1 MHNSIYIL
9 YQVVI
14 LLVFH
19 YCLSSC
25 RDDNG
30 IKQLMSK
37 SEEIIEDDPE
47 SAFIIVDSLMRSGS
61 VTTKYGLMKLTLI
74 RAEAMNKTFR
84 MMDTLSVID
93 EVADYFR
100 DNGTELERM
109 RSLYMQGCVYRDR
122 NNPTKA
128 IRCFNE
134 ALSCVDSTDTDYD
147 EQLACRIYAQ
157 KACLLSI

>member
-84 MMDTLSVID
+84 MMDKIGRASC
-93 EVADYFR
+93 R
-100 DNGTELERM
+100 ER
-109 RSLYMQGCVYRDR
+109 V
-122 NNPTKA
+122 
-128 IRCFNE
+128 
-134 ALSCVDSTDTDYD
+134 
-147 EQLACRIYAQ
+147 
-157 KACLLSI
+157 

>member
-61 VTTKYGLMKLTLI
+61 VTTKV
-74 RAEAMNKTFR
+74 EKTATQPGSQPEPGQVGFG
-84 MMDTLSVID
+84 
-93 EVADYFR
+93 F
-100 DNGTELERM
+100 
-109 RSLYMQGCVYRDR
+109 CWW
-122 NNPTKA
+122 
-128 IRCFNE
+128 
-134 ALSCVDSTDTDYD
+134 
-147 EQLACRIYAQ
+147 
-157 KACLLSI
+157 